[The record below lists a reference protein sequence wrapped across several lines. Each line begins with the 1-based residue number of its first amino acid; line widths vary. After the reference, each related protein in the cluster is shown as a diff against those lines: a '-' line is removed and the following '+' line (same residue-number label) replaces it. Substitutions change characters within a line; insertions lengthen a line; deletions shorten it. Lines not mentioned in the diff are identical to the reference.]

1 MDILIDW
8 SMGWM
13 IKLMI
18 DWLIDYIIR
27 SQDNFEFISIYSQE
41 ITEERDDV
49 FRFILQRDRVA
60 LHVHFQDNESVLRQV
75 RPPLLL
81 FITAQ

>member
-1 MDILIDW
+1 
-8 SMGWM
+8 M

-60 LHVHFQDNESVLRQV
+60 LHVHFQDNKYVLRQV

-81 FITAQ
+81 FITVQ

>member
-1 MDILIDW
+1 
-8 SMGWM
+8 M